1 MSLQRYV
8 SGCSA
13 DRAVKVTTALFV
25 LLVWGVFLLW
35 AIFQYS
41 GGREAAGLRLERE
54 RVIAEAQIGAI
65 FRQAEMFLV
74 ATDRWIGD
82 HPEADPLSDPR
93 FAELVRDLQR
103 VTDGGMLVRL
113 VDESG
118 KAFLVPAEGAQQGV
132 KAEDRDYFKAAMA
145 APPGHIFIGQTIK
158 GRASGRWQVP
168 VATRL
173 SRPSH
178 GIVLVFIGIE
188 SGILSRVFDAVRRDK
203 DSVVSVIRR
212 DGILL
217 ARSSVRPVEL
227 GVSYAAFPLFTEGL
241 AKAPRGVMLAP
252 SSRTDGVPR
261 MIAYGEMEGY
271 PLVTLVGES
280 VRSIDAPLWQLIWL
294 IAGLLVPATAVVLI
308 SAWRSIMLLAAL
320 HRREQALARLATTD
334 DLTGLINR
342 RQFLELCDDEMQRA
356 RRYRQPLAFLE
367 LDLDFFKRINDA
379 YGHAAGDKVLKALTR
394 VGQDCLRDVDHFGRL
409 GGEEFGVLLPNTDAE
424 GALRLAGRI
433 VEAVAACEV
442 PAGELILRFTTSI
455 GVTALGEGD
464 LGFEEVYARADKA
477 LYEAKAAGR
486 NCARSL
492 LPPLV
497 NVVPDDSTM
506 GEKQ

>member
-1 MSLQRYV
+1 
-8 SGCSA
+8 
-13 DRAVKVTTALFV
+13 
-25 LLVWGVFLLW
+25 
-35 AIFQYS
+35 
-41 GGREAAGLRLERE
+41 
-54 RVIAEAQIGAI
+54 
-65 FRQAEMFLV
+65 
-74 ATDRWIGD
+74 
-82 HPEADPLSDPR
+82 
-93 FAELVRDLQR
+93 
-103 VTDGGMLVRL
+103 
-113 VDESG
+113 
-118 KAFLVPAEGAQQGV
+118 
-132 KAEDRDYFKAAMA
+132 
-145 APPGHIFIGQTIK
+145 
-158 GRASGRWQVP
+158 
-168 VATRL
+168 
-173 SRPSH
+173 
-178 GIVLVFIGIE
+178 
-188 SGILSRVFDAVRRDK
+188 
-203 DSVVSVIRR
+203 
-212 DGILL
+212 
-217 ARSSVRPVEL
+217 
-227 GVSYAAFPLFTEGL
+227 
-241 AKAPRGVMLAP
+241 
-252 SSRTDGVPR
+252 
-261 MIAYGEMEGY
+261 MEGY

-308 SAWRSIMLLAAL
+308 SAWRSIMLLGAL

-334 DLTGLINR
+334 DLTGLTNR

-394 VGQDCLRDVDHFGRL
+394 VGQGCLRDVDHFGRL